1 MRLFCAGRY
10 IDSDAGSEPSLE
22 KFVITG
28 GQRLTGEVSVSGAKN
43 AVVAILPATIL
54 AQDICRIENIPNIS
68 DVTAMVKILKTMG
81 AGIKYINK
89 TTLEIDTR
97 HVGSFVVEHE
107 LTRQLRASYYLIGAL
122 IGRFSR
128 ARVAMPGGC
137 YLGLRPID
145 QHIKGF
151 EALGA
156 QVTMEEN
163 AMVHVEAQH
172 LMGNSVYLDV
182 VSVGAT
188 INVMLAAVKA
198 PGLTVIEN
206 AAKEPHIVDLANF
219 LNTMGA
225 DVRGAG
231 TDVIKIRGVQNLHG
245 CEYSIIPDQI
255 EAGTYMVAAAATRGD
270 VLVKNVIPKHL
281 ESITAKLIEAG
292 ATVEEFDEAVRVK
305 MDRRPGH
312 CNIKTMP
319 HPGFP
324 TDMQPQFSTFLCLAE
339 GTSIV
344 SESVWDNRFRY
355 TEQLQ
360 RMGANIHVNGKT
372 AVIEGVERLKGA
384 PIRADDLRAG
394 AAMLIAAM
402 SASGV
407 SEIEEIQHIER
418 GYENVVD
425 KFRTLGAKIERRNF
439 PDEDEDVQRTAG

>member
-1 MRLFCAGRY
+1 M
-10 IDSDAGSEPSLE
+10 
-22 KFVITG
+22 
-28 GQRLTGEVSVSGAKN
+28 SVA
-43 AVVAILPATIL
+43 
-54 AQDICRIENIPNIS
+54 
-68 DVTAMVKILKTMG
+68 
-81 AGIKYINK
+81 
-89 TTLEIDTR
+89 
-97 HVGSFVVEHE
+97 
-107 LTRQLRASYYLIGAL
+107 RA
-122 IGRFSR
+122 
-128 ARVAMPGGC
+128 P
-137 YLGLRPID
+137 
-145 QHIKGF
+145 
-151 EALGA
+151 
-156 QVTMEEN
+156 T
-163 AMVHVEAQH
+163 
-172 LMGNSVYLDV
+172 
-182 VSVGAT
+182 
-188 INVMLAAVKA
+188 
-198 PGLTVIEN
+198 
-206 AAKEPHIVDLANF
+206 
-219 LNTMGA
+219 
-225 DVRGAG
+225 
-231 TDVIKIRGVQNLHG
+231 
-245 CEYSIIPDQI
+245 IIPDQI

-402 SASGV
+402 SASGI